1 MESPELERLSGG
13 TRQILMNI
21 EQPWKLSAWANSL
34 GPSNDGEQEKI
45 EGLAVKYSFLTFALI
60 LIATEEVQ
68 LM

>member
-21 EQPWKLSAWANSL
+21 EQSWKLSAWANSL
-34 GPSNDGEQEKI
+34 GPSNDGEHEDDRGACGEI
-45 EGLAVKYSFLTFALI
+45 FLPNIRI